1 MISIFKTIIFC
12 SSYLSADAITGYQL
26 TTITLPKTQAQE
38 NEVHNWGKIE
48 FNYTISGTSA
58 ESNHTNSNTN
68 TNQQSNNQSQYNRQQ
83 NNQSAD
89 SGQTQFQEQ
98 RHSEYKNEQRKPV
111 MHNDS
116 GRSDFYNQTQSNY
129 DNRYS
134 NNISEQGQNNQNNQ
148 YTSNA
153 QSNNDTNVRYDWTI
167 KGYNA
172 TQWGT
177 PPKESKSAEEIK
189 IQKLTPIVIKEKE
202 E

>member
-1 MISIFKTIIFC
+1 MINIFKIVLFC
-12 SSYLSADAITGYQL
+12 SNYLSADAITGYQL

-68 TNQQSNNQSQYNRQQ
+68 TNQH
-83 NNQSAD
+83 
-89 SGQTQFQEQ
+89 GQTQFQEQ

-167 KGYNA
+167 NGYNA

-177 PPKESKSAEEIK
+177 PPKESKSTEEIK
-189 IQKLTPIVIKEKE
+189 IQKLTPIVIKENRD
-202 E
+202 